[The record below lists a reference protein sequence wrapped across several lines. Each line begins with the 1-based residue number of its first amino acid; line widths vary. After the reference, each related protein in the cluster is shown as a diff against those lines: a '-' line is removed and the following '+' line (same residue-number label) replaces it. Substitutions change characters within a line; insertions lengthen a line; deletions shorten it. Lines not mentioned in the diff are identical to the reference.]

1 MLLRRLLP
9 RLLVLL
15 LLLLRRQLPQL
26 LRLLVLRRH
35 VGKATA
41 EMLGGCTAHGR
52 AARAGPARPAGCPLC
67 LPLPPLRPGVQ
78 KPASL
83 SCYYHYR
90 ARPPRM
96 RTDETAAI
104 GDGLRRID
112 TGVPRTFK
120 LKYWGSIT
128 HRTGA

>member
-1 MLLRRLLP
+1 
-9 RLLVLL
+9 LLVLL

-35 VGKATA
+35 VGKAAA
-41 EMLGGCTAHGR
+41 ELLGGCTAHGR

-78 KPASL
+78 L
-83 SCYYHYR
+83 VILLVLYYKSPPLYYR

-112 TGVPRTFK
+112 TADIQAKILGV
-120 LKYWGSIT
+120 
-128 HRTGA
+128 